1 MFNNNDNNNKKMP
14 EILNDNN
21 VLKQVIFFG
30 FYLVLYSA
38 RFQLGIWQLPPNFR
52 RESAR

>member
-30 FYLVLYSA
+30 FYLVLKLI
-38 RFQLGIWQLPPNFR
+38 QLR
-52 RESAR
+52 RTQDIIMTII

>member
-21 VLKQVIFFG
+21 VLKQVKFFG
-30 FYLVLYSA
+30 FYLVFFIKFLKKKK
-38 RFQLGIWQLPPNFR
+38 LD
-52 RESAR
+52 

>member
-30 FYLVLYSA
+30 FLFSVFY
-38 RFQLGIWQLPPNFR
+38 NFNIIT
-52 RESAR
+52 